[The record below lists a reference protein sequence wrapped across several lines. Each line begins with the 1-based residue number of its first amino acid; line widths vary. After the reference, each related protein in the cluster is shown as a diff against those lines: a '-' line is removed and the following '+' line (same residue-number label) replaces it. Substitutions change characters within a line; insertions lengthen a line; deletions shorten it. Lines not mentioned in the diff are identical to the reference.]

1 MPMSGWCLKDLK
13 KMLCGKHSTNYL
25 TQNTHSVNRVA
36 VLVCFA
42 LLCPAVCK
50 VVIRQSSHVLWGI
63 HLQICHVR
71 YLWKKNVPSAAGFVY
86 LLLLLASVQVS
97 FLRKAD

>member
-42 LLCPAVCK
+42 LPSRV
-50 VVIRQSSHVLWGI
+50 QSGH
-63 HLQICHVR
+63 
-71 YLWKKNVPSAAGFVY
+71 KTE
-86 LLLLLASVQVS
+86 
-97 FLRKAD
+97 